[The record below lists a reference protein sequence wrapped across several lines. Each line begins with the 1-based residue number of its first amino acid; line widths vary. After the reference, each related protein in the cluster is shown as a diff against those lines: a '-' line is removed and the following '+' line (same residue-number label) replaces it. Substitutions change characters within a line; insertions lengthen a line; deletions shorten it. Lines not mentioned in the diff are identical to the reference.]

1 MPVNTP
7 HPQYEEARRA
17 RQLVRDVC
25 TGSAAIKAAGEAYL
39 PMPNAK
45 DRTPENLARYDS
57 YLARAVF
64 YEITKTTLIN
74 FTGAAFADDPV
85 FEKDGL
91 DYLASDANGA
101 GISIYQQAQAVLREQ
116 LSQDG
121 CGLLVDYPTLE
132 RPASVADQENNGIRA
147 TISMYALDNII
158 NWRVGKKGNAIRLEL
173 VVLQETVAKPKA
185 DDRFTLEE
193 IQQWRVL
200 ELDEAGNYC
209 VTIYQK
215 GNAGIEQIGDTFYP
229 TNAKGRNWTEIP
241 FQIVRSFAND
251 WTLGQIPL
259 EPIANVNIAHYHNS
273 ADYEDSLFI
282 CGQVQP
288 VMKGLTE
295 EWRDWLKKEGVFI
308 GSRTPL
314 MLPVGG
320 DFSFAQAQPN
330 MLAKEGM
337 DSKLEMMQKLGAR
350 LIEPGSAAKT
360 ATQSG
365 QDAKVQHSILS
376 LCVANLNEAYI
387 NCLRWVSEFMGRGDK
402 AKFTVKQDFAVNAID
417 VQTAQQLYN
426 AALAGKISWATYWDY
441 IRTGKLPEND
451 YSQEL
456 LRIENPNPNDVPGV
470 A

>member
-25 TGSAAIKAAGEAYL
+25 TGSAAIKAATEVYL

-45 DRTPENLARYDS
+45 DRSPENIARYDS

-74 FTGAAFADDPV
+74 FTGAAFAEDPV

-173 VVLQETVAKPKA
+173 VVLQEAITKPKA
-185 DDRFTLEE
+185 DDRFSLEE

-200 ELDEAGNYC
+200 ELDEQGYYC
-209 VTIYQK
+209 VSIHQK
-215 GNAGIEQIGDTFYP
+215 SDSGINQVGETFYP
-229 TNAKGRNWTEIP
+229 ANAKGQKWTEIP

-251 WTLGQIPL
+251 WTVGQIPL
-259 EPIANVNIAHYHNS
+259 EPIANVNLAHYRNS

-288 VMKGLTE
+288 VIGGLTE
-295 EWRDWLKKEGVFI
+295 SWRDHLEKTGVYI
-308 GSRTPL
+308 GSRSPL
-314 MLPVGG
+314 MLPENGS
-320 DFSFAQAQPN
+320 FSFAQAQPN

-337 DSKLEMMQKLGAR
+337 DNKLEMMKQLGAR

-360 ATQSG
+360 ATQSN
-365 QDAKVQHSILS
+365 QDTKVQHSILS

-402 AKFTVKQDFAVNAID
+402 ATFTVKQDFALASID
-417 VQTAQQLYN
+417 IQTAQQLYN
-426 AALAGKISWATYWDY
+426 AALAGKGSFATWWDY

-451 YSQEL
+451 YPEELIKIEQES
-456 LRIENPNPNDVPGV
+456 NGDVPI
-470 A
+470 